1 MEKEVNC
8 MLNILSFFSVYIA
21 IFLFGMTILR
31 TGLYNLSRNKMKEW
45 LIKLTRS
52 PWQGMMVGTIIT
64 MILQSSSAVMVITVG
79 LVATGYLSFHQSIG
93 IILGTNI
100 GTTFT
105 TELITFRLDE
115 YIVPM
120 LIAGAALLLIQR
132 RVPFC
137 LGSMLFGLGCIFV
150 SMNGFEK
157 LALPLANLTTVSHI
171 ITQANTN
178 EILGLGLGTIL
189 TAIIQSSTA
198 TTGIIMSFLNENL
211 LTLHAGIAIL
221 FGANI
226 GTCITALLA
235 SIGANREAKLTA
247 FAHTWLNILGVA
259 FFFPFIQT
267 FEGVVSQL
275 TPLPDVQLAHVSL
288 LFNVV
293 CSILALP
300 LTGILANFITK
311 IHGRHSF

>member
-1 MEKEVNC
+1 
-8 MLNILSFFSVYIA
+8 MLNILSFFSVYVA

-31 TGLYNLSRNKMKEW
+31 TGLYHLSRDRMKEW
-45 LIKLTRS
+45 LIKVTHS
-52 PWQGMMVGTIIT
+52 PWQGLLAGTVMT
-64 MILQSSSAVMVITVG
+64 MILQSSSAVMVITIG
-79 LVATGYLSFHQSIG
+79 LVASGYLTFHQSIG

-105 TELITFRLDE
+105 TELITFRLDD

-120 LIAGAALLLIQR
+120 LIGGAVLLLIHR
-132 RVPFC
+132 RISFC

-150 SMNGFEK
+150 AMNGFEQ
-157 LALPLANLTTVSHI
+157 LAMPLSNLKAVQHI
-171 ITQANTN
+171 IEQANTN
-178 EILGLGLGTIL
+178 QMLGLGLGTAM
-189 TAIIQSSTA
+189 TAVIQSSTA

-211 LTLHAGIAIL
+211 LTLKTGIVIL

-235 SIGANREAKLTA
+235 SIGANKEAKLTA
-247 FAHTWLNILGVA
+247 FAHVWLNILGVA
-259 FFFPFIQT
+259 FFFPFIQM
-267 FEGVVSQL
+267 FEHVVSQV

-288 LFNVV
+288 LFNVL

-300 LTGILANFITK
+300 MTGILAAFIIK
-311 IHGRHSF
+311 LHGRASFQ